1 MPDRS
6 AKAWAAD
13 GLPGW
18 CQFEHDVDSWIAG
31 IGMIGSENIN
41 RGVRERGRRHEIGFA
56 VLIKRS
62 LSIFFRRSGTTRKP
76 IPLRRYGL
84 SFSNAPGRMAFAYIE
99 RARPR
104 VTTPRLFITDLVP
117 IRPMTRVAVKGI
129 VRRALIRAG
138 V

>member
-56 VLIKRS
+56 VLTGLVAGDVDGDVVAAFS
-62 LSIFFRRSGTTRKP
+62 VSSG
-76 IPLRRYGL
+76 
-84 SFSNAPGRMAFAYIE
+84 S
-99 RARPR
+99 PR
-104 VTTPRLFITDLVP
+104 EWV
-117 IRPMTRVAVKGI
+117 
-129 VRRALIRAG
+129 
-138 V
+138 